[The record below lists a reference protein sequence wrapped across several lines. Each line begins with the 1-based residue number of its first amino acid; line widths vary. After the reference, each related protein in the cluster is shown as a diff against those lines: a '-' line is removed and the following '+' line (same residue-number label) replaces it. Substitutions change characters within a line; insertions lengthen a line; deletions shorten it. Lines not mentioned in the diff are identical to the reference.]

1 MMKLVFLALILS
13 VKCFAAGEV
22 ELVIPST
29 VEVSPRSQI
38 NVYDIVE
45 AKNMTDE
52 VMSTLQD
59 IVIPEHKLKSVTKGE
74 LARMLYTVKAR
85 FVLPNDLKI
94 LKSTGAVSRMEVER
108 KIKNKINADCGA
120 CEVQVLIS
128 NVPQNIESDW
138 AMDLN
143 IDLSKKNVM
152 IPVYSTRNTNS
163 KGWIVAEIKRY
174 KSVPVLNQS
183 VKVGDVLTEEML
195 TVEKREMMDVRNT
208 YQAMSSLVGMQAVRF
223 LNAGQVVQFSDVKKE
238 QLVKKGQMVKAIV
251 GNNAFEVAITAEVQ
265 EGGAVGDVV
274 KVKNLDSQ
282 KVFAAKIIERGV
294 VRIE

>member
-1 MMKLVFLALILS
+1 MMKFVFLALVLS
-13 VKCFAAGEV
+13 VKSFAAGEV

-38 NVYDIVE
+38 SVYDIVE
-45 AKNMTDE
+45 AKNLTEDVMTE
-52 VMSTLQD
+52 LQD
-59 IVIPEHKLKSVTKGE
+59 IVIPESKLSSITKGE
-74 LARMLYTVKAR
+74 LARLLYSVKAR
-85 FVLPNDLKI
+85 FVLPNGLKI
-94 LKSTGAVSRMEVER
+94 LKSSGAVSRMEVER
-108 KIKNKINADCGA
+108 KIKNKINSDCGS
-120 CEVQVLIS
+120 CEVQVVIS

-143 IDLSKKNVM
+143 IDLSKRNVM
-152 IPVYSTRNTNS
+152 IPVYSTRNANS
-163 KGWIVAEIKRY
+163 KGWIVAELKRY
-174 KSVPVLNQS
+174 KGVPVLNQS
-183 VKVGDVLTEEML
+183 VKVGDVLTNEML
-195 TVEKREMMDVRNT
+195 TVEKREIMNVRDT
-208 YQAMSSLVGMQAVRF
+208 YQSVASLVGMQAVRF

-251 GNNAFEVAITAEVQ
+251 GNSSFEVAISAEVQ
-265 EGGAVGDVV
+265 ESGSVGEVV

>member
-1 MMKLVFLALILS
+1 MMKFVFLALILS

-45 AKNMTDE
+45 AKNLTDE
-52 VMSTLQD
+52 VMTALQE
-59 IVIPEHKLKSVTKGE
+59 IVIPENKVSTITKGE
-74 LARMLYTVKAR
+74 LARMLYSVKAR
-85 FVLPNDLKI
+85 FVLPNGLKI
-94 LKSTGAVSRMEVER
+94 LKSSGAVSRMEVER
-108 KIKNKINADCGA
+108 KIKNKINADCA
-120 CEVQVLIS
+120 SCEVQVLIS

-152 IPVYSTRNTNS
+152 IPVYSTKNSNS
-163 KGWIVAEIKRY
+163 KGWIVAELKRY
-174 KSVPVLNQS
+174 KNVPVLNQS

-195 TVEKREMMDVRNT
+195 TIEKREMLNVRDT
-208 YQAMSSLVGMQAVRF
+208 YQSMGSLVGMQAIRF

-265 EGGAVGDVV
+265 EGGSAGEVV

>member
-1 MMKLVFLALILS
+1 MMKILFLVLILS
-13 VKCFAAGEV
+13 VKCFAAGDV

-38 NVYDIVE
+38 SIYDIVE
-45 AKNMTDE
+45 AKNLNDE
-52 VMSTLQD
+52 VTASLQE
-59 IVIPEHKLKSVTKGE
+59 IVLPDAKQSLNKGE
-74 LARMLYTVKAR
+74 LARLLHSVKAR

-94 LKSTGAVSRMEVER
+94 LKSSASVSRMEVER
-108 KIKNKINADCGA
+108 KIKNKIHTDCGN
-120 CEVQVLIS
+120 CEVQILIS

-138 AMDLN
+138 DMDLN

-152 IPVYSTRNTNS
+152 IPVYGTKNSNS

-174 KSVPVLNQS
+174 QKLPVLNQS

-195 TVEKREMMDVRNT
+195 TIEKREMVNVRDT
-208 YQAMSSLVGMQAVRF
+208 YQSIPSLVGMQAVRF
-223 LNAGQVVQFSDVKKE
+223 LNAGQLVQFSDVKKE
-238 QLVKKGQMVKAIV
+238 QLVKKGQMVKAII
-251 GNNAFEVAITAEVQ
+251 GTNSFEVAISAEVQ
-265 EGGAVGDVV
+265 EAGSVGEVV

>member
-1 MMKLVFLALILS
+1 MMKFVFLALILS

-45 AKNMTDE
+45 AKNLTDDVMTA
-52 VMSTLQD
+52 LQE
-59 IVIPEHKLKSVTKGE
+59 IVIPEGKLNTITKGE
-74 LARMLYTVKAR
+74 LARMLYSVKAR
-85 FVLPNDLKI
+85 VVVPIGLKI
-94 LKSTGAVSRMEVER
+94 LNSTGAVSRMEVER

-152 IPVYSTRNTNS
+152 IPVYSTKNTTS

-174 KSVPVLNQS
+174 KNVPVLNQS

-195 TVEKREMMDVRNT
+195 TVEKREMMNVRDT
-208 YQAMSSLVGMQAVRF
+208 YQAMSSLVGMQAIRF

-265 EGGAVGDVV
+265 EGGSAGEVV

-282 KVFAAKIIERGV
+282 KVFAAKIVERGV

>member
-1 MMKLVFLALILS
+1 MMKFVFLALVLS
-13 VKCFAAGEV
+13 IKSFAAGDV

-29 VEVSPRSQI
+29 VEVSPRTQI
-38 NVYDIVE
+38 SVYDIVE
-45 AKNMTDE
+45 AKNLTDD
-52 VMSTLQD
+52 VMSSLQE
-59 IVIPEHKLKSVTKGE
+59 IVIPESKLNTVNKGD
-74 LARMLYTVKAR
+74 LARLLHSVKAR
-85 FVLPNDLKI
+85 FVLPNGLKI
-94 LKSTGAVSRMEVER
+94 LKSSASVSRMEVER
-108 KIKNKINADCGA
+108 KIKNKIYSDCGG
-120 CEVQVLIS
+120 CDVQVLIS

-152 IPVYSTRNTNS
+152 IPVFGTKNSNS

-174 KSVPVLNQS
+174 KNVPVLNQS

-195 TVEKREMMDVRNT
+195 TVEKREMVNVRDT
-208 YQAMSSLVGMQAVRF
+208 YQSVGSLVGMQAVRF
-223 LNAGQVVQFSDVKKE
+223 LNAGQVVQFNDVKKE

-251 GNNAFEVAITAEVQ
+251 GNSAFEVAISAEVQ
-265 EGGAVGDVV
+265 EGGSAGDVV